1 MLFRI
6 PRLGREEERALE
18 RIRELWTQLAWQLRS
33 EPYRWTGLLRRT
45 SFARALQGSNSI
57 EGIEVSPEDA
67 LAAAD
72 GAQPFEAAN
81 EAWAAVSG
89 YRDAMTY
96 VLQLAADPHFRYE
109 PSLLRSLHF
118 MMLRYNLAKKPGSWR
133 PGAIYVRDDRS
144 GDIVYEGP
152 DAEQVPALMNELAR
166 ELNAETSDSPMIR
179 AALAHLNLVMIHP
192 FSDGNG
198 RMARCLQ
205 TLVLARAGVLDSTF
219 GSIEEDLGRNTESYY
234 AVLAE
239 VGGGTYQPKR
249 NARPWVRFVLAAHFR
264 QATTTLRRN
273 RELGAVWGDVELEVQ
288 RRGLPERCI
297 VLLVNAAQG
306 YPIRNADYRRHADV
320 SGLVA
325 SRDLRALT
333 SAGLLRA
340 EGEKRGRRYRA
351 SEELRAI
358 RAKHRRREAMPDP
371 FAAR

>member
-6 PRLGREEERALE
+6 PRLGREEQRALE

-118 MMLRYNLAKKPGSWR
+118 MMLRYNLAKKPGAWR

-152 DAEQVPALMNELAR
+152 DAEEVPALMGELAR

-239 VGGGTYQPKR
+239 VGGGAYQPKR